1 MVYPKDLF
9 ATAYLPAAHVNVG
22 DDENLFANKLEHFD
36 VDDDTY
42 EIDNHFD
49 DHMIGEY
56 LS

>member
-1 MVYPKDLF
+1 MYPKDLF